1 MCNFL
6 LLLLL
11 NFCLLMSTENDGGSC
26 TTSNDPTNCDICSGP
41 DITENNPGPPCTCDS
56 GWRGDACEIGEL
68 IQSVT
73 FCDRRYI

>member
-1 MCNFL
+1 M

-11 NFCLLMSTENDGGSC
+11 NLSFLLSAENDGSSC
-26 TTSNDPTNCDICSGP
+26 TTSNEPINCDICSGP
-41 DITENNPGPPCTCDS
+41 NNAENNPGPPCTCDS

-73 FCDRRYI
+73 FCDGRYI